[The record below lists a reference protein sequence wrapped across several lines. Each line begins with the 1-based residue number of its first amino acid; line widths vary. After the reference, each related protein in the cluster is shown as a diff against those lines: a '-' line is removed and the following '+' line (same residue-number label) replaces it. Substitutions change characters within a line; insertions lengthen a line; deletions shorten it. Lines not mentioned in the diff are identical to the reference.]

1 MNGDTRCGAWLRRN
15 PVHLGYIYHG
25 CMEAVDGVC
34 EGMRVGEAARKLGVS
49 RVQLSRVLNGRAG
62 VSVSLALKLEATG
75 WGEADM
81 WVRLQARYDLAQGR
95 NRIGQWSEGAAASG
109 NARECSITK
118 PELRLA
124 RRKG

>member
-1 MNGDTRCGAWLRRN
+1 MSNMNGDTRCGAWLRRN
-15 PVHLGYIYHG
+15 PVHPGRYIYHG
-25 CMEAVDGVC
+25 CMEAVDGVG

-62 VSVSLALKLEATG
+62 VSVSLALKLEAAG

-95 NRIGQWSEGAAASG
+95 NRIGQWPEGAAALASV
-109 NARECSITK
+109 RE
-118 PELRLA
+118 RA
-124 RRKG
+124 GV